1 MRRTDLQ
8 LLLPVIFL
16 HCPWNLDYLFRIS
29 TLVLQSHRCTS
40 GGEKKKSG
48 RARPKSELYH
58 EDVGIVL
65 SIESACSKFSSFQC
79 WETPSGLSFYDF
91 YFCIL
96 SSWQQGQIIRANQCF
111 PCMQVLLLRNESL
124 FILFVKL
131 LNLMWGVWSLF
142 LVPGSFL
149 TLVMLQYCCL
159 LSESRVGPRYL
170 MSYPS
175 NFFHRWDNFL
185 FSIWSFFSSS
195 QLQTLSAS
203 LCYSIQHRW
212 RLNSKSF

>member
-1 MRRTDLQ
+1 MWELFSV
-8 LLLPVIFL
+8 LKVPVQSLVAFNAGKL
-16 HCPWNLDYLFRIS
+16 HQGWVSMIS
-29 TLVLQSHRCTS
+29 
-40 GGEKKKSG
+40 
-48 RARPKSELYH
+48 
-58 EDVGIVL
+58 I
-65 SIESACSKFSSFQC
+65 
-79 WETPSGLSFYDF
+79 
-91 YFCIL
+91 FCIL
-96 SSWQQGQIIRANQCF
+96 SSWQQGQILRANQCF